1 MARTPLRRRL
11 FVMTL
16 INAAMLLGVVLIL
29 TWRAGLAQQELR
41 QIVTTGAAAI
51 ERLDRIASLH
61 ATFRAQWSAASARGE
76 REVVAATRT
85 YASIRQIAITAGGDE
100 RTASL
105 LDPIDRLDADLRD
118 AARGWRDWS
127 PERRAAAARSIER
140 RCEQVAR
147 LAAAAREAALRDRD
161 RRLEEISHDPSKT
174 RLIALG
180 IAWIVVVMSVAG
192 AVSAMRRIVS
202 PLENLSLAA
211 QRVASGDYKA
221 RAPVAG
227 DREIAALG
235 SAFNEMAAQIEANVD
250 ATELRARTD
259 ELSGLPNFRA
269 FGEHLAEELARSAR
283 YAHQFGLLV
292 FDIDHFKKYNDSFG
306 HLAGNDA
313 LVAVSAT
320 IRGSLRT
327 VDFPA
332 RYGGEEFVAILPQ
345 VDEEGM
351 RVIGERVRQA
361 VEALPPIE
369 GRRPITI
376 SIGGAIFPLDGATS
390 EELFH
395 AADERLYQAKEGGRN
410 RVVVPSRPKIKEL
423 S

>member
-1 MARTPLRRRL
+1 M
-11 FVMTL
+11 MTL
-16 INAAMLLGVVLIL
+16 INAAMLLGVVFIL

-41 QIVTTGAAAI
+41 RIVTTESATI

-61 ATFRAQWSAASARGE
+61 AAFRAQWAAATARGE
-76 REVVAATRT
+76 REIVAAART
-85 YASIRQIAITAGGDE
+85 YASIRQLAVTAGDDE
-100 RTASL
+100 RVASL
-105 LDPIDRLDADLRD
+105 RDAIDRLDDDLGD
-118 AARGWRDWS
+118 AARLWPTWS
-127 PERRAAAARSIER
+127 PANREAAALAIGR

-147 LAAAAREAALRDRD
+147 QAAIARETALRDRD
-161 RRLEEISHDPSKT
+161 RRLEEISEDPSKT

-192 AVSAMRRIVS
+192 AVSAMRRIVR
-202 PLENLSLAA
+202 PLENLSIAA
-211 QRVASGDYKA
+211 QKVAAGDYEA
-221 RAPVAG
+221 RAPIAG

-235 SAFNEMAAQIEANVD
+235 SAFNEMASKIGENVG

-269 FGEHLAEELARSAR
+269 FGEHLSDEIARAER
-283 YAHQFGLLV
+283 YDQQFGLLV
-292 FDIDHFKKYNDSFG
+292 FDIDHFKKYNDAFG

-313 LVAVSAT
+313 LVAVSAA
-320 IRGSLRT
+320 IRRTLRT

-332 RYGGEEFVAILPQ
+332 RYGGEEFVAVLPQ

-351 RVIGERVRQA
+351 RIIGERVRQA

-369 GRRPITI
+369 GRRTITI
-376 SIGGAIFPLDGATS
+376 SIGGAIFPSDGATS
-390 EELFH
+390 GELFH
-395 AADERLYQAKEGGRN
+395 AADERLYGAKQGGRN
-410 RVVVPSRPKIKEL
+410 RVVVPSRPKITEL